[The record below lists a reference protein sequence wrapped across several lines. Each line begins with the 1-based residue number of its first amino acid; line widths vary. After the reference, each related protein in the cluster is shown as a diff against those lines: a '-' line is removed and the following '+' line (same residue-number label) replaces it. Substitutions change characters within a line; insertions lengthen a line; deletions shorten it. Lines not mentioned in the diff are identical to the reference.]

1 MIGYQAL
8 ARARRLSD
16 LLFIA
21 SFAIILFMMI
31 YGLTGGM
38 GCGKSLLQEFLASN
52 GMHVIDLDYVCREL
66 YSSDCFDG
74 KYDVI
79 VDGKVDRSKLRQLMF
94 YEGEYDNVMSIV
106 VPKLTAMV
114 DAMVTDGCI
123 VSSAILLYPCDY
135 VIRIESEFQHS
146 RIASR
151 DGHSPELIEK
161 FLAKQQQCKAD
172 YTIYNNGS
180 KEEFLNQGQ
189 RLLNEIRNNRLIR
202 SSN

>member
-1 MIGYQAL
+1 MCA
-8 ARARRLSD
+8 
-16 LLFIA
+16 
-21 SFAIILFMMI
+21 
-31 YGLTGGM
+31 
-38 GCGKSLLQEFLASN
+38 
-52 GMHVIDLDYVCREL
+52 EL

-79 VDGKVDRSKLRQLMF
+79 VNGVVDRSKLRQLMF

-114 DAMVTDGCI
+114 DARVTDGCI
-123 VSSAILLYPCDY
+123 VSSALLLYPCDY
-135 VIRIESEFQHS
+135 VIRVESVYQRD
-146 RIASR
+146 RIAAR

-161 FLAKQQQCKAD
+161 FLAKQEFRKAD

-180 KEEFLNQGQ
+180 KEEFLIQGQ